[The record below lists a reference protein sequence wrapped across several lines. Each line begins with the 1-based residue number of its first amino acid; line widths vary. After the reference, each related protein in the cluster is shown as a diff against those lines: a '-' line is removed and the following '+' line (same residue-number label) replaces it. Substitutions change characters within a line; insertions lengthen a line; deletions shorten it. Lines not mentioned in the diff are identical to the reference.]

1 MKFKVDEN
9 LPQEA
14 AEALRGAG
22 YEASTVLEQQLGG
35 AKDSDVASVCRVEGR
50 VLVTLDTDF
59 ADIRTYPPSDY
70 PGLIVMR
77 LKQSDKPHVLE
88 IMTRLLPLLKFEPLK
103 GHLWIV
109 EEERVRTRE

>member
-14 AEALRGAG
+14 AETLRAAG
-22 YEASTVLEQQLGG
+22 YEASTVLEQKLGG
-35 AKDSDVASVCRVEGR
+35 AKDVDLASACRLEGR

-59 ADIRTYPPSDY
+59 ADIRTYPPGEY

-77 LKQSDKPHVLE
+77 LKQTDKPHVLE
-88 IMTRLLPLLKFEPLK
+88 TMTRLLPLLKFEPLK

-109 EEERVRTRE
+109 EEDRVRTRD